1 MKRRTRRRRP
11 SKYFIPKLYL
21 CCAVVASVGPHLA
34 QGGDA
39 SGSSSGKPHG
49 GRPHD
54 DDDEISDGSSTGQT
68 RQDGHHRRWIPPK
81 PHANENYGYDSLVID
96 PISMFGSPH
105 GGFSRDVSSR
115 LAALPLYL
123 PSLSRERP
131 PENPT
136 YLKVRDDQGQL
147 YACRVYHQ
155 DELDMASWD
164 DGLFELPRLSEEVLE
179 SSSTDAT
186 PTTTSSSSGSTA
198 ASSAE
203 ASAATR
209 DEEEIKAKTGTGIT
223 LRDRPDDEL
232 DYEKE
237 KADEGGGDG
246 LRTHVDN
253 AKPDDPPQDPSRK
266 MLELA
271 EVGLDGRVTAAQA
284 GDANPLKA
292 TTTGANV
299 VKEEVDYKEAV
310 DAEDD
315 ELEEADDDEDGEK
328 AAPATF
334 TKDDVE
340 ERLGALEGAC
350 AHIHL
355 GWWSTE
361 WSVLS
366 VVR

>member
-1 MKRRTRRRRP
+1 MMKRRTRRQRP

-21 CCAVVASVGPHLA
+21 CCAIVASGGPRLA
-34 QGGDA
+34 QGRDA
-39 SGSSSGKPHG
+39 SGSSSSGSPHG

-54 DDDEISDGSSTGQT
+54 DDDKSDGNGSTGQ
-68 RQDGHHRRWIPPK
+68 RHESGHRRRWMPTK
-81 PHANENYGYDSLVID
+81 SHANENYGYDSLVID

-123 PSLSRERP
+123 PSLSQERP
-131 PENPT
+131 PEHPA
-136 YLKVRDDQGQL
+136 YLKVRDDHGQL

-155 DELDMASWD
+155 DELDSASWD
-164 DGLFELPRLSEEVLE
+164 DGLFELPRLSEEVIK
-179 SSSTDAT
+179 SSSTDT
-186 PTTTSSSSGSTA
+186 VTTTTSSSSSGSA
-198 ASSAE
+198 MGSSA
-203 ASAATR
+203 AVTR
-209 DEEEIKAKTGTGIT
+209 DGEEIKAKTGTGIT
-223 LRDRPDDEL
+223 LRDRPDDEE
-232 DYEKE
+232 DYEE
-237 KADEGGGDG
+237 EADEGGGDG
-246 LRTHVDN
+246 LRTNVVKHG
-253 AKPDDPPQDPSRK
+253 DPPQNPSRK
-266 MLELA
+266 VVEFA

-292 TTTGANV
+292 TTTGANAIPT
-299 VKEEVDYKEAV
+299 EADDTEAV
-310 DAEDD
+310 DAEVD
-315 ELEEADDDEDGEK
+315 ELEESDDSDDEK
-328 AAPATF
+328 ATPRTF

-361 WSVLS
+361 WSVRS